1 MKFLACSLAAFLL
14 VSCAT
19 QSTGRKEF
27 TTLDSNRDGTV
38 TSAEFSSHITS
49 ESFRQLDAN
58 GDGRIALA
66 EWQTKE
72 TARTAVPLFQALDTS
87 HDGFLEPA
95 EFSSSNKKRAHLE
108 NTFHTLDRNG
118 DGGLT
123 WDEAT
128 GS

>member
-1 MKFLACSLAAFLL
+1 MKFLACNLTAFLL
-14 VSCAT
+14 LSCAT

-38 TSAEFSSHITS
+38 TSAEFSAHITG

-87 HDGFLEPA
+87 RDGFLEPA

-123 WDEAT
+123 WDEVT